1 MSPRRN
7 ALRLVVLV
15 WLAFSVRTGFM
26 AWHDH
31 ENAVVQGPITTTN
44 PEGLSTE
51 SVKYRCAA
59 PMRSGQRHVHLDRH
73 VVVTPPNPAPCEL
86 RGQRQAIFWVDIGFG
101 IVALAATF
109 AHLPRRWAL
118 ARRVAVSA

>member
-15 WLAFSVRTGFM
+15 WLAFCIRTGFVD
-26 AWHDH
+26 WHDH

-44 PEGLSTE
+44 PDGRSTE
-51 SVKYRCAA
+51 SVEYRCAA
-59 PMRSGQRHVHLDRH
+59 PMRSGKRPVQADRQ
-73 VVVTPPNPAPCEL
+73 VVLEPPNPAPCEL
-86 RGQRQAIFWVDIGFG
+86 RSQRQAIFWIDLGFG
-101 IVALAATF
+101 LAALAATF

-118 ARRVAVSA
+118 ARRVPVTA